1 MSAGRDASEK
11 NSAMAAAAKP
21 GHRCKL
27 QGSSGA
33 FATFWARDSTFEPR
47 TTFLTGTTQTAGWT
61 SAVERTVTG
70 LGYDLVD
77 VERVGGGLL
86 RVTIDR
92 APGRTYT
99 TGDSEFVL
107 VEDCEAVTRQ
117 LQYVLEVENADYS
130 RLEVSSPGLDRPLRG
145 ERDYRRFVG
154 EQVELTLKE
163 PFNGRKKFVGE
174 LTARE
179 GGWGLVLPAPAISKT
194 QAKAGVKAVEQVLD
208 FTLDELQE
216 GRLKPV
222 IDFKGRRR
230 KADPTAEP
238 EAGDQSDDGGQ
249 EE

>member
-1 MSAGRDASEK
+1 M
-11 NSAMAAAAKP
+11 
-21 GHRCKL
+21 
-27 QGSSGA
+27 
-33 FATFWARDSTFEPR
+33 
-47 TTFLTGTTQTAGWT
+47 

-77 VERVGGGLL
+77 VERLGGGLL

-92 APGRTYT
+92 RPGQSYT
-99 TGDSEFVL
+99 TGESEFVL

-145 ERDYRRFVG
+145 ERDFKRFVG
-154 EQVELTLKE
+154 EQIEIILKQ
-163 PFNGRKKFVGE
+163 PFQSRKKFVGE
-174 LTARE
+174 LLARE
-179 GGWGLVLPAPAISKT
+179 SGWCLVLPSPAVSKT
-194 QAKAGVKAVEQVLD
+194 QAKAGVRQVEQVLD

-216 GRLKPV
+216 ARLKPV

-230 KADPTAEP
+230 KADLAAVP